1 MTINVTIQTEEGNT
15 LEIGQLYPLP
25 NGRYGYALDYYT
37 SGVFEQEIVV
47 IQYAEHGEPIDE
59 YDQWAV
65 ASVLPKVIE
74 DFTATTQ
81 TSGSIERALVDLRDR
96 TIQKARI
103 AMGNRLSAM
112 ERGDDDPA
120 YADMIERWHTTFEH
134 LEKELDDDIRTLA
147 DDMPIVQRMIAV
159 KGVGELLAVK
169 VAAMIDIERADTVSA
184 LWKYAG
190 YGVTN
195 GERDR
200 LQKGEKSPYNKRL
213 KTTCYLV
220 ATSFM
225 RANSPYR
232 QIYDDARDHYET
244 ARPEW
249 TKGHKDNAA
258 KRKMIKM
265 WLSHLW
271 QVWREMEGL
280 PVTEPYIMGT
290 NGHHHL
296 RTPEE
301 FGW

>member
-1 MTINVTIQTEEGNT
+1 MTITQEQT
-15 LEIGQLYPLP
+15 
-25 NGRYGYALDYYT
+25 
-37 SGVFEQEIVV
+37 
-47 IQYAEHGEPIDE
+47 
-59 YDQWAV
+59 
-65 ASVLPKVIE
+65 
-74 DFTATTQ
+74 

-120 YADMIERWHTTFEH
+120 YADMIERWFVTFER

-200 LQKGEKSPYNKRL
+200 LQKGEKAPYNKRL

-225 RANSPYR
+225 RASSPYR
-232 QIYDDARDHYET
+232 QIYDDAKTKYE
-244 ARPEW
+244 ARELGENPPGW
-249 TKGHKDNAA
+249 TKGHIDNAA

-290 NGHHHL
+290 NGHHHM

>member
-1 MTINVTIQTEEGNT
+1 MTITQEQT
-15 LEIGQLYPLP
+15 
-25 NGRYGYALDYYT
+25 
-37 SGVFEQEIVV
+37 
-47 IQYAEHGEPIDE
+47 
-59 YDQWAV
+59 
-65 ASVLPKVIE
+65 
-74 DFTATTQ
+74 

-120 YADMIERWHTTFEH
+120 YADMIERWFITFER

-169 VAAMIDIERADTVSA
+169 VAAMIDIHRADTVSA

-200 LQKGEKSPYNKRL
+200 LQKGEKAPYNKRL

-220 ATSFM
+220 GTSFM

-232 QIYDDARDHYET
+232 QIYDDARDHYERE
-244 ARPEW
+244 RPEW

-271 QVWREMEGL
+271 TVWREMEGL

-290 NGHHHL
+290 NGHHHM